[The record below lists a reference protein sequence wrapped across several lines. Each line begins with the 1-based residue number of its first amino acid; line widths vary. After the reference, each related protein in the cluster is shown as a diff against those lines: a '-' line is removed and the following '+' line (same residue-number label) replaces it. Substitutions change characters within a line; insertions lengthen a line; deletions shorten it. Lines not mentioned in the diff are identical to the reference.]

1 MASNR
6 GISFLNALL
15 RSSRT
20 PSPFVTVPLLRPYPR
35 LPRTLQPA
43 QFTRRYAHQIPKPS
57 RPAPPAGKDDGT
69 NGEKKPRKL
78 MEPHYELTFTCVPCS
93 SRSTHTISKQGYHK
107 GSVLITCPSC
117 RNRHVISDHLNIF
130 GDRKLTIEDLM
141 RERGQ
146 LVKRGTLGVDG
157 DIEFWE
163 DGTQTERGAG
173 SSTAAKTGGPSE
185 LEAPNRDEEA
195 STAREPRNPT
205 AATTASSPATTATSP
220 LSGSGPRPQLSDTPS
235 TNATPSTRR
244 QYHMDRV
251 SQDGAL
257 QNSYG
262 LSHGDFAEL
271 RRGLRRSGQSNRQA
285 SSSGRAF
292 RVRRVRVTKPE
303 KQHAAAS
310 SPPATKPKP
319 LQTWLNLEKSV
330 DGEAAW
336 DTASGLGSELL
347 PFWSTFG
354 KAFEETSHN
363 TETPAYDSNQLNVFR
378 KQVPHNLPE
387 FCNPNL
393 RAQVLIASEAQNPKP
408 SCDSA
413 NIGQAYEPAAVDR
426 PDWLQQESSPNPDY
440 WANSPPLRYGPS
452 LGHTEVRKHIPT
464 ASAVAI
470 LRIRFGRASDGQALK
485 SAAVD
490 RPGLLQQESLTNVDS
505 VNTEQSL
512 PLQGRPNLSKPKAG
526 ELRGATRTKNEPKA
540 RKGRGASRKESK
552 PKARKGRGASR
563 KESKPK
569 AREPIAASLEES
581 KPKARELIGA
591 SLQENKPKTRE
602 LRGASR
608 KTSKPIQIVFER
620 GKPAKGDFKWPQ
632 NVKPTIGAAKD
643 PAEFLVTKQ
652 SLPLQ
657 GNQIVFERGQTA
669 VEDSTSPQS
678 FEPGMSEPN
687 NSPESSRARFIDVD
701 SKFRPQHYDASERE
715 SLLCVDTASEFIT
728 TQPEPTHFSTPA
740 STSASTPAST
750 SASTPASISA
760 STPAFTQRPEQ
771 EPAQDSIKEP
781 AKKPRKR
788 AMYAWPEGA
797 TEPVKVK
804 VDSRGN
810 IAPWPQEQ
818 TRQWSRRLIKSPHS
832 HKIASTKERDPNA
845 STSPETIIAQMMAK
859 VIPPQP
865 LPEKTY
871 QRVTKGVE
879 SARMLP
885 PQRVQLED
893 FDASRT
899 VMKKGSK
906 YQKE

>member
-43 QFTRRYAHQIPKPS
+43 QFARRYAHQIPKPS
-57 RPAPPAGKDDGT
+57 RPVPPAGKDDGT

-141 RERGQ
+141 KERGQ

-173 SSTAAKTGGPSE
+173 SSTAAKTGGTSE

-244 QYHMDRV
+244 QYHMDHV

-262 LSHGDFAEL
+262 LNHGDLAEL

-285 SSSGRAF
+285 SSSGRVF
-292 RVRRVRVTKPE
+292 RIRRVRVTKPE
-303 KQHAAAS
+303 KQQAAAS
-310 SPPATKPKP
+310 SPPATIAKP

-336 DTASGLGSELL
+336 DTASSLGSELL

-363 TETPAYDSNQLNVFR
+363 TETPAYDSNHFNIFR
-378 KQVPHNLPE
+378 KKVPHNLPE

-393 RAQVLIASEAQNPKP
+393 QAQLLIASEAQNPKP

-413 NIGQAYEPAAVDR
+413 NIGQANEPAAVDR

-440 WANSPPLRYGPS
+440 WASSSPLQYGPS

-464 ASAVAI
+464 ASAVPI
-470 LRIRFGRASDGQALK
+470 LRIRFGRARDGQALK
-485 SAAVD
+485 SAAVE
-490 RPGLLQQESLTNVDS
+490 RPGLLQQESLANVDS

-552 PKARKGRGASR
+552 PKAR
-563 KESKPK
+563 
-569 AREPIAASLEES
+569 EPIRASLEES

-620 GKPAKGDFKWPQ
+620 GKAAKGDFKWPQ
-632 NVKPTIGAAKD
+632 NFKPTIGTAKD

-657 GNQIVFERGQTA
+657 GGQIVFERGQTA
-669 VEDSTSPQS
+669 VEDSTSPQI

-701 SKFRPQHYDASERE
+701 SKFRPEHYDASERE

-728 TQPEPTHFSTPA
+728 TQPEPTHSSTPA
-740 STSASTPAST
+740 STPASM
-750 SASTPASISA
+750 
-760 STPAFTQRPEQ
+760 QRPEQ
-771 EPAQDSIKEP
+771 EHAQDSIKEP

-788 AMYAWPEGA
+788 TMYAWPEGA
-797 TEPVKVK
+797 TEPVKVKVK

-818 TRQWSRRLIKSPHS
+818 PRQWSRRLIKSPHS
-832 HKIASTKERDPNA
+832 RKIASTKERDPNA
-845 STSPETIIAQMMAK
+845 STSPETIIAEMMAK
-859 VIPPQP
+859 VIPPRP

-871 QRVTKGVE
+871 PRITKGVE

-893 FDASRT
+893 FDAYRT
-899 VMKKGSK
+899 VTRRGSK
-906 YQKE
+906 YLEE